1 MCDAALCDRSA
12 TGWRTCDVGALEHRQ
27 TGTGHVHCLSPATP
41 KSMTQC
47 LGVEPRGTIGAA
59 CRRASFLSLKFDYVY
74 DFLFSR
80 FYPRQQRDKQGASPL
95 PRGPGCGVW
104 PVGPPGGTRAADL
117 PSRKSRILGLRLAWC
132 SGRAWVGGHARGESA
147 VSARTLPLTLTTSVR
162 STIVHRHSHVS

>member
-27 TGTGHVHCLSPATP
+27 TGHVHCLSPATP

-80 FYPRQQRDKQGASPL
+80 FYPTTNKGPRRSA
-95 PRGPGCGVW
+95 RGPGCGVW
-104 PVGPPGGTRAADL
+104 RVAVWVLPGRHRAADL

-147 VSARTLPLTLTTSVR
+147 VSARLPLCVNVNRSVR